1 MNARV
6 FISALALLALAG
18 AGSGAS
24 AQAIDPDIVEQTERE
39 PTEAGRLPRCP
50 GDPRCAEPDTI
61 MIDEYTVERMAR
73 DPMSPSMEGMGEDG
87 GRMPRCPGDPR
98 CGERE
103 GEIVPR
109 QTPRPD
115 P

>member
-18 AGSGAS
+18 AGAGAS

-50 GDPRCAEPDTI
+50 GDPRC
-61 MIDEYTVERMAR
+61 
-73 DPMSPSMEGMGEDG
+73 
-87 GRMPRCPGDPR
+87 
-98 CGERE
+98 GERE